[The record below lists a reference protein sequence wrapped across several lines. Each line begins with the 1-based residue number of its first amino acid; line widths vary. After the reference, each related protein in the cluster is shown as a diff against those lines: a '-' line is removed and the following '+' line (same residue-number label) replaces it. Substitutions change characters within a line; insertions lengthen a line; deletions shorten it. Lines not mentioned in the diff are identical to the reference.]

1 MMDINYT
8 GVMMTATSAARQMFK
23 YKCHGS
29 MCLIASMSGQVANK
43 GLVSP
48 VSTRKLEPIY
58 LLSCLFPNPI

>member
-48 VSTRKLEPIY
+48 VSTATTYPA
-58 LLSCLFPNPI
+58 